1 MNVRAAAWK
10 AAPSRRLVLRPEVV
24 AAWCD
29 DLARRVRSGDTLAAA
44 LRHAAT
50 VDPALHVS
58 TDDIRLALDRGSG
71 VAEAVSGTHRRS
83 KEGSVPG
90 LQHLTLARSIIG
102 VSATIGG
109 SAAAPLDRV
118 AAALRLRAVDRDD
131 RATQAAQARM
141 SAHVLTIVPLLML
154 LVLTAADADVRTAIV
169 GGAGSV
175 CVVLGLLL
183 NACGWWWMRR
193 LVEVP
198 Q

>member
-1 MNVRAAAWK
+1 MNVRAAARR
-10 AAPSRRLVLRPEVV
+10 AAPTRKLVLRPEVV

-29 DLARRVRSGDTLAAA
+29 DLARRVRSGDSLAAA
-44 LRHAAT
+44 LRDAAT
-50 VDPALHVS
+50 ADPALRVS
-58 TDDIRLALDRGSG
+58 TDGIRLALDRGAG
-71 VAEAVSGTHRRS
+71 VADAVSGRHRRFI
-83 KEGSVPG
+83 EGSVPG
-90 LQHLTLARSIIG
+90 LQHLTLASSIIG

-109 SAAAPLDRV
+109 SAAAPLERV

-141 SAHVLTIVPLLML
+141 SAHVLTVVPLLML
-154 LVLTAADADVRTAIV
+154 LALTTADADVRAAVV
-169 GGAGSV
+169 GGAGSA
-175 CVVLGLLL
+175 CVALGLLL